1 MNKKPLPVHLVQR
14 IGRLVKKS
22 IPRPV
27 RKVLKERVFYA
38 VFHMTRIT
46 NDAYGWRPPEEQEQ

>member
-1 MNKKPLPVHLVQR
+1 MNKQAFPSHLIR
-14 IGRLVKKS
+14 RMGRVAKNA

-27 RKVLKERVFYA
+27 RKLIKERVFYA

-46 NDAYGWRPPEEQEQ
+46 NDAYGWRPSEEQEK